1 MQIKLSLS
9 DFMKKLFFL
18 LLIFTA
24 ISYSQ
29 NMRQNAY
36 FSLFSD
42 QKATYVG
49 DAITIIVVESSL
61 ATNKAQTKSGR
72 QSDLSFDASGEVL
85 KNTVPPLNV
94 GIGSNNEFQGSG
106 STESSGMIQTKIS
119 ATIDSVLTNGNLVIR
134 GSKKITINGEEQLI
148 NIKGIVRTS
157 DVRADN
163 SVLSYNISDAE
174 ISFEGTGLIDDAQ
187 SPGWLTKFFHWIF

>member
-1 MQIKLSLS
+1 
-9 DFMKKLFFL
+9 MKKIIFIL
-18 LLIFTA
+18 LLSITV
-24 ISYSQ
+24 IYPQ
-29 NMRQNAY
+29 NMRKNSN

-42 QKATYVG
+42 QKASDIG

-61 ATNKAQTKSGR
+61 ATNRAKTNAGR
-72 QSDLSFDASGEVL
+72 ESDLGINVEGSAAGTDIPGVDANIGTTNKFD
-85 KNTVPPLNV
+85 
-94 GIGSNNEFQGSG
+94 GSG

-119 ATIDSVLTNGNLVIR
+119 ATIDSVLMNGNLLIR
-134 GSKKITINGEEQLI
+134 GSKRISINGEEQII

-174 ISFEGTGLIDDAQ
+174 ISFEGNGLIDDAQ
-187 SPGWLTKFFHWIF
+187 KPGWLTKFFHWIF

>member
-1 MQIKLSLS
+1 
-9 DFMKKLFFL
+9 
-18 LLIFTA
+18 
-24 ISYSQ
+24 
-29 NMRQNAY
+29 MRQNAY
-36 FSLFSD
+36 YSLFSD

-61 ATNKAQTKSGR
+61 ATNKAQTKSGK
-72 QSDLSFDASGEVL
+72 QSDLSFDASGKIL
-85 KNTVPPLNV
+85 KNDIPPLDV
-94 GIGSNNEFQGSG
+94 TIGSTNDFQGSG
-106 STESSGMIQTKIS
+106 STEASGVIQTKIS
-119 ATIDSVLTNGNLVIR
+119 ATIDSVLKNGNLVIR
-134 GSKKITINGEEQLI
+134 GSKKITINGEEQII

-174 ISFEGTGLIDDAQ
+174 ISFEGSGLIDDAQ

>member
-1 MQIKLSLS
+1 
-9 DFMKKLFFL
+9 MKKLFFFFL
-18 LLIFTA
+18 TLTA

-36 FSLFSD
+36 FSLFAD
-42 QKATYVG
+42 QKASYVG

-61 ATNKAQTKSGR
+61 ATNKAKTSSGR
-72 QSDLSFDASGEVL
+72 QSDLSFDMDGKVV
-85 KNTVPPLNV
+85 NNDVPEMSL
-94 GIGSNNEFQGSG
+94 GIGSSNEFDGSG
-106 STESSGMIQTKIS
+106 STESSGQIQTKIS

-148 NIKGIVRTS
+148 NIKGIVRSS

-174 ISFEGTGLIDDAQ
+174 ISFEGSGLIDDAQ

>member
-1 MQIKLSLS
+1 
-9 DFMKKLFFL
+9 MKKIILIVVL
-18 LLIFTA
+18 LVA
-24 ISYSQ
+24 IALPQ
-29 NMRQNAY
+29 NMRKNSY

-42 QKATYVG
+42 QKASYVG

-61 ATNKAQTKSGR
+61 ATNKAKTSSGR
-72 QSDLSFDASGEVL
+72 QSDLSFDMGGKVL
-85 KNTVPPLNV
+85 NNDVPEMNV
-94 GIGSNNEFQGSG
+94 GIGSNNDFSGSG

-119 ATIDSVLTNGNLVIR
+119 ATIESVLENGNMLIS
-134 GSKKITINGEEQLI
+134 GSKKITINGEEQLV
-148 NIKGIVRTS
+148 NIKGVVRAT

-174 ISFEGTGLIDDAQ
+174 ISFEGSGLIDDAQ

>member
-1 MQIKLSLS
+1 
-9 DFMKKLFFL
+9 MKKILLVSVLLFA
-18 LLIFTA
+18 TA
-24 ISYSQ
+24 FSQ
-29 NMRQNAY
+29 NMRKNSY
-36 FSLFSD
+36 YSLFSD
-42 QKATYVG
+42 QKASSIG

-61 ATNKAQTKSGR
+61 ATNKAKTNSSR
-72 QSDLSFDASGEVL
+72 ESDLGFNLSGTVNTTDIPEVDL
-85 KNTVPPLNV
+85 
-94 GIGSNNEFQGSG
+94 GMGSNNEFNGSG

-119 ATIDSVLTNGNLVIR
+119 ATIESVLENGNMVIS
-134 GSKKITINGEEQLI
+134 GSKKISINGEEQLI

-174 ISFEGTGLIDDAQ
+174 ISFEGNGLIDDAQ